1 MVGRVPWATIPGW
14 SVGKSPRKN
23 LYDIPISFHCALSRT
38 FMAIGS
44 IFPSE
49 NTTGSVTKD
58 ATGHFRYIA
67 NSPVKS
73 AKHKRTKGI
82 NTMDIAV
89 IGIGILFF
97 AFCLAYIKACD
108 AL

>member
-1 MVGRVPWATIPGW
+1 MRDNPLRGVLGRARAKIFMKFLFLSTAPRLEPLWRSGPY
-14 SVGKSPRKN
+14 SP
-23 LYDIPISFHCALSRT
+23 HTA
-38 FMAIGS
+38 
-44 IFPSE
+44 
-49 NTTGSVTKD
+49 GSVVKD

-67 NSPVKS
+67 KSPVKF
-73 AKHKRTKGI
+73 AKYKRTTGI

-97 AFCLAYIKACD
+97 ALCFAYIKACD